1 MGAGGRPEFP
11 VRRVANAGDG
21 LRGGVAAARARR
33 PGARPDV
40 LALYGMQRRHRFRQF
55 LTHFSATR
63 RPSRAMYC
71 APLRARAYW
80 MLIGAC
86 NPKIGPIHVSHPLSL
101 PHAHSRTHSPL
112 LAHARSLNHPL
123 SLTSPLTHSHPD
135 TVPMLCPF
143 MHVFTPS
150 GPGTWPTRPSTSPG
164 LKSTPSSP
172 PRRPTLARS
181 RQQCNRHHSGESG
194 LCYRCR
200 KGIASASGSLDL
212 IT

>member
-1 MGAGGRPEFP
+1 MPQHVSLSLASSSGLGHYFSVFFCLFLSFSGAAAVRQAVATRLHLRVGAGGRPEFP

-86 NPKIGPIHVSHPLSL
+86 NPKIGPIHVSLPLSL
-101 PHAHSRTHSPL
+101 PHAHSRSHPPSLPHAHLSTHSPSPTHL
-112 LAHARSLNHPL
+112 LT
-123 SLTSPLTHSHPD
+123 LT
-135 TVPMLCPF
+135 PML
-143 MHVFTPS
+143 
-150 GPGTWPTRPSTSPG
+150 
-164 LKSTPSSP
+164 
-172 PRRPTLARS
+172 
-181 RQQCNRHHSGESG
+181 
-194 LCYRCR
+194 
-200 KGIASASGSLDL
+200 
-212 IT
+212 